1 MPIESSAWMDSQGSM
16 REGEIHMV
24 MTDKALRIQMLG
36 GFSAYYGDKAL
47 TLNKMGS
54 SKSIRLLQML
64 LLSRQDGIPK
74 GELLDSLYG
83 WNEKTDTANRN
94 KNLNNLIYRLKGQL
108 MSAGLP
114 DDEYVEIRDGRC
126 CFKCRIPQTLDTQR
140 FEAAIENAR
149 AEQDSDR
156 RMILFDMANDM
167 YRGELLPSNLS
178 EMWFYQKS
186 IYYKE
191 LYLET
196 VRELEQ
202 GFRRKRDYK
211 NLIKIYSR
219 AASIYPFENWQTRL
233 IRCNLEIYRYDEA
246 LELYN
251 DTMELYARE
260 MGTPPTA
267 EMQECF
273 ENVKL
278 MDKIHVKS
286 QGAGGFQ
293 EMDRVFME
301 KKNDIKN
308 AIFSEQDVR
317 GAYYC
322 TYPSFVDYCRLV
334 VRSKVRTEFPAVLM
348 FLTLSE
354 KRKQEK
360 QMDLQEQM
368 GLLKQVIGESLRIG
382 DAYTRYG
389 NRHFILML
397 TRTVED
403 ACIEIFRRIENGYS
417 RKSGKGSL
425 WYYTDLTQSLQTA
438 VP

>member
-1 MPIESSAWMDSQGSM
+1 
-16 REGEIHMV
+16 MV
-24 MTDKALRIQMLG
+24 MTDRALRIQMLG
-36 GFSAYYGDKAL
+36 GFSVYYGDEAL
-47 TLNKMGS
+47 ALNKTGS

-64 LLSRQDGIPK
+64 LLSRQGGIPK

-94 KNLNNLIYRLKGQL
+94 KNLNNLLYRLKGQL

-114 DDEYVEIRDGRC
+114 DDVYVEIRDGRC
-126 CFKCRIPQTLDTQR
+126 CLKSSLPLTLDTQQ
-140 FEAAIENAR
+140 FEEAVENAR

-156 RMILFDMANDM
+156 RLILFDMANDM
-167 YRGELLPSNLS
+167 YCGELLPSNLA

-202 GFRRKRDYK
+202 EFRRKRDYK

-260 MGTPPTA
+260 MGTPPTV

-273 ENVKL
+273 EKVKL
-278 MDKIHVKS
+278 MDKIHVKN
-286 QGAGGFQ
+286 QGVGGFQ
-293 EMDRVFME
+293 EMDRAFME

-308 AIFSEQDVR
+308 AIFNEQDVR

-334 VRSKVRTEFPAVLM
+334 VRSKVRNEFPAVLM

-354 KRKQEK
+354 KRKLEK

-397 TRTVED
+397 TRTVEE
-403 ACIEIFRRIENGYS
+403 ACIDIFRRIENEYS

-425 WYYTDLTQSLQTA
+425 WYYTDLTQSLQTTA
-438 VP
+438 L

>member
-1 MPIESSAWMDSQGSM
+1 
-16 REGEIHMV
+16 
-24 MTDKALRIQMLG
+24 
-36 GFSAYYGDKAL
+36 
-47 TLNKMGS
+47 
-54 SKSIRLLQML
+54 ML
-64 LLSRQDGIPK
+64 LLSRQGGIPK

-94 KNLNNLIYRLKGQL
+94 KNLNNLLYRLKGQL

-114 DDEYVEIRDGRC
+114 DDVYVEIRDGRC
-126 CFKCRIPQTLDTQR
+126 CLKSSLPLMLDTQQ
-140 FEAAIENAR
+140 FEEAVENAR

-156 RMILFDMANDM
+156 RLILFDMANDM
-167 YRGELLPSNLS
+167 YCGELLPSNLA

-202 GFRRKRDYK
+202 EFRRKRDYK

-260 MGTPPTA
+260 MGTPPTV

-273 ENVKL
+273 EKVKL
-278 MDKIHVKS
+278 MDKIHVKN
-286 QGAGGFQ
+286 QGVGGFQ
-293 EMDRVFME
+293 EMDRAFME

-308 AIFSEQDVR
+308 AIFNEQDVR

-334 VRSKVRTEFPAVLM
+334 VRSKVRNEFPAVLM

-354 KRKQEK
+354 KRKLEK

-397 TRTVED
+397 TRTVEE
-403 ACIEIFRRIENGYS
+403 ACIDIFRRIENEYS

-425 WYYTDLTQSLQTA
+425 WYYTDLTQSLQTTA
-438 VP
+438 L

>member
-1 MPIESSAWMDSQGSM
+1 
-16 REGEIHMV
+16 MV
-24 MTDKALRIQMLG
+24 MTDRALRIQMLG
-36 GFSAYYGDKAL
+36 GFSVYYGDEAL
-47 TLNKMGS
+47 ALNKTGS

-64 LLSRQDGIPK
+64 LLSRQGGIPK

-94 KNLNNLIYRLKGQL
+94 KNLNNLLYRLKGQL

-114 DDEYVEIRDGRC
+114 DDVYV
-126 CFKCRIPQTLDTQR
+126 
-140 FEAAIENAR
+140 
-149 AEQDSDR
+149 EQDSDR

-167 YRGELLPSNLS
+167 YCGELLPSNLA

-202 GFRRKRDYK
+202 EFRRKRDYK

-260 MGTPPTA
+260 MGTPPTV

-273 ENVKL
+273 EKVKL
-278 MDKIHVKS
+278 MDKIHVKN
-286 QGAGGFQ
+286 QGVGGFQ
-293 EMDRVFME
+293 EMDRAFME

-308 AIFSEQDVR
+308 AIFNEQDVR

-334 VRSKVRTEFPAVLM
+334 VRSKVRNEFPAVLM

-354 KRKQEK
+354 KRKLEK

-397 TRTVED
+397 TRTVEE
-403 ACIEIFRRIENGYS
+403 ACIDIFRRIENEYS

-425 WYYTDLTQSLQTA
+425 WYYTDLTQSLQTTA
-438 VP
+438 L

>member
-1 MPIESSAWMDSQGSM
+1 
-16 REGEIHMV
+16 MV
-24 MTDKALRIQMLG
+24 MTDRALRIQMLG
-36 GFSAYYGDKAL
+36 GFSVYYGDEAL
-47 TLNKMGS
+47 ALNKTGS

-64 LLSRQDGIPK
+64 LLSRQGGIPK

-94 KNLNNLIYRLKGQL
+94 KNLNNLLYRLKGQL

-114 DDEYVEIRDGRC
+114 DDVYVEIRDGRC
-126 CFKCRIPQTLDTQR
+126 CLKSSLPLMLDTQQ
-140 FEAAIENAR
+140 FEEAVENAR

-156 RMILFDMANDM
+156 RLILFDMANDM
-167 YRGELLPSNLS
+167 YCGELLPSNLA

-202 GFRRKRDYK
+202 EFRRKRDYK

-260 MGTPPTA
+260 MGTPPTV

-273 ENVKL
+273 EKVKL
-278 MDKIHVKS
+278 MDKIHVKN
-286 QGAGGFQ
+286 QGVGGFQ
-293 EMDRVFME
+293 EMDRAFME

-308 AIFSEQDVR
+308 AIFNEQDVR

-334 VRSKVRTEFPAVLM
+334 VRSKVRNEFPAVLM

-354 KRKQEK
+354 KRKLEK

-397 TRTVED
+397 TRTVEE
-403 ACIEIFRRIENGYS
+403 ACIDIFRRIENEYS

-425 WYYTDLTQSLQTA
+425 WYYTDLTQSLQTTA
-438 VP
+438 L

>member
-1 MPIESSAWMDSQGSM
+1 
-16 REGEIHMV
+16 
-24 MTDKALRIQMLG
+24 MTDRALRIQMLG
-36 GFSAYYGDKAL
+36 GFSVYYGDEAL
-47 TLNKMGS
+47 ALNKTGS

-64 LLSRQDGIPK
+64 LLSRQGGIPK

-94 KNLNNLIYRLKGQL
+94 KNLNNLLYRLKGQL

-114 DDEYVEIRDGRC
+114 DDVYVEIRDGRC
-126 CFKCRIPQTLDTQR
+126 CLKSSLPLMLDTQQ
-140 FEAAIENAR
+140 FEEAVENAR

-156 RMILFDMANDM
+156 RLILFDMANDM
-167 YRGELLPSNLS
+167 YCGELLPSNLA

-202 GFRRKRDYK
+202 EFRRKRDYK

-260 MGTPPTA
+260 MGTPPTV

-273 ENVKL
+273 EKVKL
-278 MDKIHVKS
+278 MDKIHVKN
-286 QGAGGFQ
+286 QGVGGFQ
-293 EMDRVFME
+293 EMDRAFME

-308 AIFSEQDVR
+308 AIFNEQDVR

-334 VRSKVRTEFPAVLM
+334 VRSKVRNEFPAVLM

-354 KRKQEK
+354 KRKLEK

-397 TRTVED
+397 TRTVEE
-403 ACIEIFRRIENGYS
+403 ACIDIFRRIENEYS

-425 WYYTDLTQSLQTA
+425 WYYTDLTQSLQTTA
-438 VP
+438 L

>member
-1 MPIESSAWMDSQGSM
+1 MAMMDK
-16 REGEIHMV
+16 
-24 MTDKALRIQMLG
+24 TLRIQLLG
-36 GFSAYYGDKAL
+36 GFSMYYGDEAL
-47 TLNKMGS
+47 ALNKTGG

-64 LLSRQDGIPK
+64 LLSLAGGIPK

-114 DDEYVEIRDGRC
+114 DDDYVEIREGRC
-126 CFKCRIPQTLDTQR
+126 CFKSRLPLVLDTQQ
-140 FEAAIENAR
+140 FEAAMEKAR
-149 AEQDSDR
+149 TEKDSDR
-156 RMILFDMANDM
+156 RMSLFDTANGM

-178 EMWFYQKS
+178 EMWFFQKS

-196 VRELEQ
+196 IRELEQ
-202 GFRRKRDYK
+202 EFRRKRDYK
-211 NLIKIYSR
+211 NLIRIYTR

-233 IRCNLEIYRYDEA
+233 IRCNLDIYRYDEA
-246 LELYN
+246 LEIYN

-273 ENVKL
+273 EAVEL
-278 MDKIHVKS
+278 MDKIHTRS
-286 QGAGGFQ
+286 QSAAGFR
-293 EMDRVFME
+293 EMDRAFME
-301 KKNDIKN
+301 KKDDIKN
-308 AIFSEQDVR
+308 AIFSERDVQ

-334 VRSKVRTEFPAVLM
+334 ARAKARSEFPAVLM

-354 KRKQEK
+354 KGRKENQK
-360 QMDLQEQM
+360 QINLQEQM
-368 GLLKQVIGESLRIG
+368 GLLKKVIGDSLRLG

-403 ACIEIFRRIENGYS
+403 SCVEIFRRIETAYLD
-417 RKSGKGSL
+417 KFGKGNL
-425 WYYTDLTQSLQTA
+425 WYYTDLTQKLDGA
-438 VP
+438 AL